1 MSVPNDDEHLPGQAV
16 YAPWVLGI
24 YDFYVL
30 WLSNRLA
37 WRCTRERQLAH
48 YESHLGAR
56 HLDVG
61 VGTGWYLDHTR
72 FPDTDDREL
81 WLLDLNE
88 NSLAHTRK
96 RIARYAPRVVVGDVL
111 GDAQLPAGHFDSIG
125 MNYLLHCLPGTMR
138 DKAHAFATLAT
149 ALRED
154 GVLFGSTILNADVAH
169 NAFGRAL
176 IRVYN
181 RKGIFGNVHDDAEGL
196 RDELTEHFE
205 EVNITVEGT
214 VALFS
219 ARGPRR

>member
-1 MSVPNDDEHLPGQAV
+1 MSVPIDDEHLAGQAV

-37 WRCTRERQLAH
+37 WGCTRERQLAH
-48 YESHLGAR
+48 YEAHLGAR

-61 VGTGWYLDHTR
+61 VGTGWYLDHAR

-88 NSLAHTRK
+88 NSLGHTRA
-96 RIARYAPRVVVGDVL
+96 RVARYAPRVVVGDVL
-111 GDAQLPAGHFDSIG
+111 GEVDLPRRHFDSIG
-125 MNYLLHCLPGTMR
+125 MNYLVHCLPGEMSE
-138 DKAHAFATLAT
+138 KARAFATLAD
-149 ALRED
+149 ALADD
-154 GVLFGSTILNADVAH
+154 GGFFGSTILNADVEH

-176 IRVYN
+176 IRIYN
-181 RKGIFGNVHDDAEGL
+181 RKGIFGNARDDAEGL
-196 RDELTEHFE
+196 RRALREAFD
-205 EVNITVEGT
+205 EVNVTVEGT

-219 ARGPRR
+219 ARVPRR